1 KTEGN
6 IIMSSDDN
14 FITFFIKEYKKLLS
28 NARTNDSVN
37 TEQLK
42 DAFFYK
48 QNDKIAYNK
57 CDKKVIEMC
66 EKIINNMV
74 CNFSYSKDTALEAIL
89 YAFKHTI
96 INLSTII
103 KREDND
109 DKKISK

>member
-1 KTEGN
+1 
-6 IIMSSDDN
+6 MSTDDN
-14 FITFFIKEYKKLLS
+14 FINFFVKEHKKLLS

-48 QNDKIAYNK
+48 QNDKTAYKK
-57 CDKKVIEMC
+57 CDEKVVEMC

-89 YAFKHTI
+89 YAFKHKI

-109 DKKISK
+109 AKKSEK